1 MNLVPLFRRHPE
13 LFTALLD
20 VIAGPQVHLVA
31 CHDCGLHFPSA
42 EMRRL
47 ILDAGCVFVCD
58 SCFEGRQDMAW
69 AEWYERVAKEGREK

>member
-31 CHDCGLHFPSA
+31 CHDCGLHYPPD
-42 EMRRL
+42 EMNA
-47 ILDAGCVFVCD
+47 LDLQGTLGCGP
-58 SCFEGRQDMAW
+58 CFDRRQDMAW